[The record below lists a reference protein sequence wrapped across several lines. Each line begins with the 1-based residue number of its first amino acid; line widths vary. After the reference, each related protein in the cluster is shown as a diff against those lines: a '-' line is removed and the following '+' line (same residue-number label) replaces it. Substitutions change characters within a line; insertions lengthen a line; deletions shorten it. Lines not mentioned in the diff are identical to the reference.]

1 MTDLSIVLQCYL
13 FSQCRTTEEVAG
25 TVRSVTGLLPA
36 VQRGE
41 PDSQSPRAARLVDE
55 VRRPVR
61 DCGQT
66 VVGRSCKFG
75 AEVVIR
81 LISTRS
87 MADCEVACRAETACS
102 AFTFHP
108 QGGGGVS
115 LGSPCLVVRD
125 CSETVW
131 CQDCLTR
138 TTHCQTSPPPA
149 RPLLAL
155 EAARPRP
162 HSSALVVAGGVSP
175 DSLEDVRQVEL
186 LGSDGA
192 RCYREMREMPGPRSR
207 AVAGA
212 VGGGRVLVCG
222 GREGRLRYSSS
233 CHQLDLTTGEW
244 AGAERMVRGR
254 EDAGVSV
261 LAGGRLVVTGGWDGH
276 SLLDSVELHHSD
288 YPAWQE
294 MEGWRLTRARYQHCA
309 TALGQTVIIAGG
321 YPTLRLVQALSL
333 EAGGDWQGW
342 TRLQDMRGGRVAH
355 GCAVAQI
362 SGRPS
367 LVISGGQ
374 SGGSSLSSVESL
386 ALTGGQAGTWSRL
399 ADLPLARRHHI
410 MTQVGPARLVVA
422 GGQTSQ
428 VISLNLEEE
437 GAGWNTYR
445 FSVSPSHTDIKGS
458 SSQD

>member
-1 MTDLSIVLQCYL
+1 
-13 FSQCRTTEEVAG
+13 
-25 TVRSVTGLLPA
+25 
-36 VQRGE
+36 
-41 PDSQSPRAARLVDE
+41 
-55 VRRPVR
+55 
-61 DCGQT
+61 
-66 VVGRSCKFG
+66 
-75 AEVVIR
+75 
-81 LISTRS
+81 
-87 MADCEVACRAETACS
+87 
-102 AFTFHP
+102 
-108 QGGGGVS
+108 
-115 LGSPCLVVRD
+115 
-125 CSETVW
+125 
-131 CQDCLTR
+131 
-138 TTHCQTSPPPA
+138 
-149 RPLLAL
+149 
-155 EAARPRP
+155 
-162 HSSALVVAGGVSP
+162 
-175 DSLEDVRQVEL
+175 
-186 LGSDGA
+186 
-192 RCYREMREMPGPRSR
+192 
-207 AVAGA
+207 
-212 VGGGRVLVCG
+212 
-222 GREGRLRYSSS
+222 
-233 CHQLDLTTGEW
+233 
-244 AGAERMVRGR
+244 
-254 EDAGVSV
+254 
-261 LAGGRLVVTGGWDGH
+261 
-276 SLLDSVELHHSD
+276 
-288 YPAWQE
+288 

-374 SGGSSLSSVESL
+374 SGGFSLSSVESL
-386 ALTGGQAGTWSRL
+386 ALTGSQAGTWSLL